1 MTLSVQVQSPVDP
14 SGIMGVLAAAMAFSY
29 GGVTVEHFLLGV
41 GSYVIGAVARSVI
54 RIGLAVE
61 AGVSAKIGA
70 QLIVIGGSPFLGA
83 FASLVVYMG
92 ASLANYRGDAF
103 IAALLALTAL
113 RGPEG
118 IQWLSAIFSRLV
130 NAKLGNVTEPTQS
143 QGKG

>member
-1 MTLSVQVQSPVDP
+1 MQGSADQAGWLA
-14 SGIMGVLAAAMAFSY
+14 GLAAIMAFSY
-29 GGVTVEHFLLGV
+29 GGVTVEHFLLGA
-41 GSYVIGAVARSVI
+41 GSYVIGAIARSVI

-61 AGVSAKIGA
+61 AGAGAKIGA

-92 ASLANYRGDAF
+92 ASLAHYQGDAF

-118 IQWLSAIFSRLV
+118 IQWLSATFSRLI
-130 NAKLGNVTEPTQS
+130 NARMGNVTGPQS
-143 QGKG
+143 QEKN